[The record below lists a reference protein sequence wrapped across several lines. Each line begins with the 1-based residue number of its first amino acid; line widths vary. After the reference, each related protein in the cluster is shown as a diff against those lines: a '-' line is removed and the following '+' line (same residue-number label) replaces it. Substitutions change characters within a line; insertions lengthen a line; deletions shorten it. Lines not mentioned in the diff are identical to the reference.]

1 MTDEAIDALIKDV
14 NVPKGGITTVP
25 NVLKPLTRKAAGDYP
40 LVGGKIQDPT
50 ATGQAGKYKIQL
62 LPLKD
67 RYPLIR
73 QSIDDQKEN
82 WTKTLQFLSDN
93 QFTLSALQKQNL
105 TYNLGVL
112 QRSRIIIKDLE
123 KGLIA
128 DGLKP
133 EEVYQSFVKNK
144 RFLDNEHTGLSAEA
158 NEIIKQLSKT
168 EEAAR
173 DLVKTTKSQDEI
185 LKKQK
190 KENEKRFKELY
201 NGRAY
206 ETNDGMYRALAG
218 YHLPK
223 LHEAGIIKLDPKIY
237 KAIKEGTYHHGGA
250 DYFAPDPNRV
260 LRYHF
265 GTKIFDD
272 IDDVIQK
279 TQHLNEVPFKG
290 SNGMIDFLKKNDY
303 LPVKVEGPSKA
314 LDYLNTTEIK
324 ARIKEAEE
332 GIDLVKSGNSPIFK
346 TPDQMMDRIMQTSN
360 EKKQLLEAYERIHPE
375 QFKLYQKKKTTQ
387 PFFGEEISSDSI
399 FSDLADIREPKDKA
413 KVLKFPKKESESI
426 DLSKYDDDALNA
438 LVDEDIKL
446 LAEANKLSEAGENY
460 GRVKAI
466 KARREEIAKIL
477 KAAQDVPESGYDNFR
492 ADLAAKKQTESQI
505 KTKLEKPGQGKFTKA
520 EYLIQRLKN
529 TIKDNPDD
537 KYVQETF
544 PNFIKEL
551 EADPKLAKDEHVFR
565 ELGGDLPK
573 DQQIVVYDDDTLDF
587 FTQKEG
593 PGNIALLEKF
603 MKDNPFLSR
612 EEGLNLLKME
622 PTDRVL
628 ELTKLRHLNKKK
640 TDNAEGGIIGYALGG
655 QII

>member
-1 MTDEAIDALIKDV
+1 MSKIIEFLKRMGMTDEAIDALIKDV

-112 QRSRIIIKDLE
+112 QRSQIILKDLE

-201 NGRAY
+201 EGRAY
-206 ETNDGMYRALAG
+206 EKNEGMYRALAG

-250 DYFAPDPNRV
+250 DYFAPDPVRV

-324 ARIKEAEE
+324 ARIKEADE
-332 GIDLVKSGNSPIFK
+332 GIDLVKSGNSPFFK

-413 KVLKFPKKESESI
+413 KVLKFPKKEEV
-426 DLSKYDDDALNA
+426 LN
-438 LVDEDIKL
+438 K
-446 LAEANKLSEAGENY
+446 
-460 GRVKAI
+460 
-466 KARREEIAKIL
+466 
-477 KAAQDVPESGYDNFR
+477 
-492 ADLAAKKQTESQI
+492 
-505 KTKLEKPGQGKFTKA
+505 EKPGQGKFTKA